1 VDLAVVDEDTRRRGF
16 EGVGAEGPPPE
27 RLADGDGG
35 EEWARFL
42 APGAA
47 AGVVPK

>member
-1 VDLAVVDEDTRRRGF
+1 MKTPVV
-16 EGVGAEGPPPE
+16 EGSKASARKAPPPPE